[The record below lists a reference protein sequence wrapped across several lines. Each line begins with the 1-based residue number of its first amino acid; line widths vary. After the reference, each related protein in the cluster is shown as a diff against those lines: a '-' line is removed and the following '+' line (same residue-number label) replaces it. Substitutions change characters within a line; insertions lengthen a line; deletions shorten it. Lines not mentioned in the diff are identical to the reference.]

1 MATQTLDPPVEPTKR
16 SGKGTYLLAACCF
29 VATANSATVGY
40 DSSMMNGLQILPS
53 YTDYFNLNTDLVALN
68 VAIVFAGSVLAMPFA
83 GPISD
88 KYGRKWGMAITSI
101 IAIVGAI
108 IQGAAVHEAMF
119 CIGRLLVGFS
129 VTTGATAAPAY
140 ISEVAHPKHRT
151 MLTGLY
157 GTSWYVGSLMA
168 AGITYGSQFIDSTW
182 SWRIPSLLQLIPSIC
197 CIIPLPF
204 LPESPRWLIYQD
216 RHEEAREVLV
226 KYHGN
231 GDANSPVVLIQYDEI
246 CQTLQHEKTVQ
257 KTNFAALYKTRSNL
271 WRLGVTAAVAFFCQV
286 SGNNIVSYYLGDVL
300 TAAGIKDTQT
310 QLAINIGLNAFNL
323 FCAGAGSVLA
333 DPIGRRK
340 SFLGSTAIM
349 SFMLIIVAV
358 LTKLY
363 GNSPTM
369 STSAAQVTMIF
380 LFYGTYSFV
389 WTPLATLY
397 PVEVLSYSMRG
408 NGLGF
413 YNGVVYATAFLNT
426 FAIPYAM
433 AWSSWGFY
441 LITAV
446 WNLAFEFPIMYFYF
460 PSTEKKTLEEID
472 IIFEGVKHSNMDISV
487 HDVMRKGVLEPGDK
501 VPTVEQEERN

>member
-1 MATQTLDPPVEPTKR
+1 MSSAIPDLPTEPTKGDGR
-16 SGKGTYLLAACCF
+16 GTFLLAICCF
-29 VATANSATVGY
+29 VATANSATIGY

-53 YTDYFNLNTDLVALN
+53 YIEYFNLNTHLIALN

-101 IAIVGAI
+101 IAIVGAV
-108 IQGAAVHEAMF
+108 IQSAAVQEAMF

-182 SWRIPSLLQLIPSIC
+182 SWRVPSLLQLIPSIC
-197 CIIPLPF
+197 CILPLPF
-204 LPESPRWLIYQD
+204 LPESPRWLVYQD
-216 RHEEAREVLV
+216 RHEEARDILV
-226 KYHGN
+226 KYHGD
-231 GDANSPVVLIQYDEI
+231 GDTRSPVVLIEYDEI
-246 CQTLQHEKTVQ
+246 CQTLQYEKTVQ
-257 KTNFAALYKTRSNL
+257 KTDFAALYKTRSNR

-300 TAAGIKDTQT
+300 TSIGIKETQT
-310 QLAINIGLNAFNL
+310 QLGINIGLSAFNL
-323 FCAGAGSVLA
+323 FCAGAGAILA

-340 SFLGSTAIM
+340 SFLGSTTII
-349 SFMLIIVAV
+349 SFMLIIIAV

-363 GNSPTM
+363 GNSPTT
-369 STSAAQVTMIF
+369 STSAAQVALIF

-413 YNGVVYATAFLNT
+413 YSGVVYATAFLNT

-433 AWSSWGFY
+433 EWSSWGFY
-441 LITAV
+441 LITAM
-446 WNLAFEFPIMYFYF
+446 WNLAFELPIMYFYF
-460 PSTEKKTLEEID
+460 PSTERKTLEEID
-472 IIFEGVKHSNMDISV
+472 IIFEGIKHSNIDISV
-487 HDVMRKGVLEPGDK
+487 HDVMRRGVLVPGDK
-501 VPTVEQEERN
+501 ITTVEQEERD

>member
-1 MATQTLDPPVEPTKR
+1 
-16 SGKGTYLLAACCF
+16 
-29 VATANSATVGY
+29 
-40 DSSMMNGLQILPS
+40 MMNGLQILPS
-53 YTDYFNLNTDLVALN
+53 YIEYFNLNTHLIALN

-101 IAIVGAI
+101 IAIVGAV
-108 IQGAAVHEAMF
+108 IQSAAVQEAMF

-182 SWRIPSLLQLIPSIC
+182 SWRVPSLLQLIPSIC
-197 CIIPLPF
+197 CILPLPF
-204 LPESPRWLIYQD
+204 LPESPRWLVYQD
-216 RHEEAREVLV
+216 RHEEARDILV
-226 KYHGN
+226 KYHGD
-231 GDANSPVVLIQYDEI
+231 GDTRSPVVLIEYDEI
-246 CQTLQHEKTVQ
+246 CQTLQYEKTVQ
-257 KTNFAALYKTRSNL
+257 KTDFAALYKTRSNR
-271 WRLGVTAAVAFFCQV
+271 WRLGVTAAVA
-286 SGNNIVSYYLGDVL
+286 
-300 TAAGIKDTQT
+300 
-310 QLAINIGLNAFNL
+310 
-323 FCAGAGSVLA
+323 CAGAILA

-340 SFLGSTAIM
+340 SFLGSTTII
-349 SFMLIIVAV
+349 SFMLIIIAV

-363 GNSPTM
+363 GNSPTT
-369 STSAAQVTMIF
+369 STSAAQVALIF

-413 YNGVVYATAFLNT
+413 YSGVVYATAFLNT

-433 AWSSWGFY
+433 EWSSWGFY
-441 LITAV
+441 LITAM
-446 WNLAFEFPIMYFYF
+446 WNLAFELPIMYFYF
-460 PSTEKKTLEEID
+460 PSTERKTLEEID
-472 IIFEGVKHSNMDISV
+472 IIFEGIKHSNIDISV
-487 HDVMRKGVLEPGDK
+487 HDVMRRGVLVPGDK
-501 VPTVEQEERN
+501 ITTVEQEERD